1 VEKKANKRIY
11 ALKVMKKDFLIKSNV
26 VAHTIAEK
34 EILRKIKH
42 PFLIGLHYA
51 FQTEGTHSNLRDTIE
66 IFWRPFV
73 HLI

>member
-1 VEKKANKRIY
+1 
-11 ALKVMKKDFLIKSNV
+11 MKKDFLIKSNV

-51 FQTEGTHSNLRDTIE
+51 FQTEGKNSNLRDTI
-66 IFWRPFV
+66 RDLAPFRASD
-73 HLI
+73 LIAIDR